1 MIEVV
6 PSALEGERLD
16 RVVALLTGASRADVT
31 TAIAAGQVRLDGE
44 VAPSGKVRVVEDQE
58 IEVVGTV
65 GRPPERPQPDA
76 TVEVTVLHIDD
87 DVIVVDKAA
96 ELIVHPG
103 SGVTSGTLVN
113 GLLARFPDI
122 ADVGQPDR
130 PGIVH
135 RLDRGT
141 TGVLMV
147 ARSGRAYDSLVGQLA
162 ARTASRR
169 YVAIVAGVPENAV
182 GLIDAPLGRSSR
194 DRTRMA
200 VTVQGREARTRYE
213 VDRTFRDPMLA
224 AVVRCQLETGR
235 THQIRVHLAAIG
247 HPVLGDARYGGMR
260 AEFEVPRPMLHAES
274 VTFLHPATGEPVTVQ
289 AAVPDDI
296 LAVLARFN
304 D

>member
-96 ELIVHPG
+96 DLIVHPG